1 MKYVKRLVIF
11 VPIILG
17 VALMVV
23 MKNNKKPPVRLT
35 DQERVQAVRVMPLT
49 RMNVVPRSVGYG
61 YVQAYRTW
69 QAIPE
74 VAGQVVYLDE
84 KIKKGHFIEK
94 DDVLLRID
102 TRAYGLAETRG
113 VAEVMSID
121 AQLRELEQSRK
132 NTERLLSIEKKSLAI
147 AVQELERKRKLFEK
161 QYISA
166 SDLEKEETNVLSR
179 QTNVNNLQNTLKLI
193 PDQKRALLAQK
204 KSGESSVAERRLDV
218 SKTEIRSPFDGR
230 VSRVNI
236 ERYQFAPA
244 GTVLIEAESIERAE
258 IPVQLSPREFFKLL
272 PRHHKA
278 PFSKVPDIETIRR
291 AIGISAKV
299 RLPLDEAHTIE
310 WDAKFSRTGESI
322 DPATGT
328 PTFFVTVE
336 NPYAG
341 LIPGKRPPLATNMY
355 VEVELAGKAMPDR
368 FVVPRSAVHD
378 NRIYICTGDN
388 RLEIRQVTLELAMA
402 DLAVLNDRDAAGTA
416 PVVQEGERLVLSDL
430 VPAING
436 MKLLPQEDEEKAA
449 QVKAQAFGGDI

>member
-1 MKYVKRLVIF
+1 MTYVKRLIIF

-23 MKNNKKPPVRLT
+23 MKNNKKPPVRLA

-49 RMNVVPRSVGYG
+49 RMDVVPQTIGYG

-74 VAGQVVYLDE
+74 VSGQVVYLDE
-84 KIKKGHFIEK
+84 KIKKGHFIKKGE
-94 DDVLLRID
+94 VLLRID
-102 TRAYGLAETRG
+102 TRAYGLAESRG

-121 AQLRELEQSRK
+121 AQLKELEQSTK
-132 NTERLLSIEKKSLAI
+132 NTQRLLSIEKKSLAI
-147 AVQELERKRKLFEK
+147 AVQELERKRKLYEK

-166 SDLEKEETNVLSR
+166 SELEKEETNVLSR
-179 QTNVNNLQNTLKLI
+179 QTNVNDLQNTLKLI
-193 PDQKRALLAQK
+193 PAQKRALQAQK

-230 VSRVNI
+230 VSQVNI
-236 ERYQFAPA
+236 EKFQFASA
-244 GTVLIEAESIERAE
+244 GTVLLEAESIERAE

-272 PRHHKA
+272 PRHHRS
-278 PFSKVPDIETIRR
+278 PFQQVPDIDTIRR

-299 RLPLDEAHTIE
+299 RLPLDERHTIE
-310 WDAKFSRTGESI
+310 WDAQFSRTGESI

-328 PTFFVTVE
+328 LTFFVTVE

-355 VEVELAGKAMPDR
+355 VEVALAGRPLPDR
-368 FVVPRSAVHD
+368 FVIPRSAVHN
-378 NRIYICTGDN
+378 NRIYICTKDN
-388 RLEIRQVTLELAMA
+388 RLEIREVTLELAMA
-402 DLAVLNDRDAAGTA
+402 DLAVLNAGDTSGA
-416 PVVQEGERLVLSDL
+416 QPVIREGERLVLSDL
-430 VPAING
+430 VPAIHG
-436 MKLLPQEDEEKAA
+436 MKLLPREDPEKAA
-449 QVKAQAFGGDI
+449 QVKAKAAGEAI